1 MASSDV
7 LDFPKL
13 LAPIPGDKPVGT
25 DLRTDASP
33 TSPYYAVKDAR
44 STARANERLLA
55 DAADE
60 DKEKMQ
66 RPDWRPVIQHGCKA
80 LAEKTK
86 DLEITAYMIEALA
99 RVNGF
104 AGLRDGFRLARE
116 LCDKY
121 WEGLYP
127 LPDEE
132 GMDTRVAALTG
143 LNGEGGDGTLIGPIA
158 WVPLSDSPN
167 LGRLSMAHYKEAG
180 NLDRVMD
187 PKVREKRV
195 AAGAMTMEK
204 FEKAVAET
212 PKAFYATLMDD
223 LTGAIEEFAKL
234 SAELTKRCAERAPPT
249 SSIRDAL
256 VAVQDLV
263 RSVARNKLEVPP
275 AADDAGAS
283 GKPAA
288 DGAAAAAPG
297 QGMDMLRNREDAC
310 RIIQKVADFFRRT
323 EPHNPV
329 SYALEQAVRWAQMP
343 LPELLSELI
352 PEEKP
357 REGLFKQVGIK
368 PPAPP
373 PKEAPKK

>member
-1 MASSDV
+1 MPSPDV
-7 LDFPKL
+7 LDFAKL
-13 LAPIPGDKPVGT
+13 LAPIPGDKPVGI
-25 DLRTDASP
+25 DLRSDASP

-60 DKEKMQ
+60 DKEKLP
-66 RPDWRPVIQHGCKA
+66 RPDWRPVIQHGTKA
-80 LAEKTK
+80 LAEKSK
-86 DLEITAYMIEALA
+86 DLEITAYLIEALA
-99 RVNGF
+99 RLNGF

-121 WEGLYP
+121 WDNVYP

-132 GMDTRVAALTG
+132 GLETRVAALTG

-158 WVPLSDSPN
+158 LVPLTDSPN
-167 LGRLSMAHYKEAG
+167 FGRLTMASYKEAG
-180 NLDRVMD
+180 NLDRITD

-212 PKAFYATLMDD
+212 PKAFYATFVDD

-234 SAELTKRCAERAPPT
+234 SAELTRRCGDRSPPT
-249 SSIRDAL
+249 SAIRDTL
-256 VAVQDLV
+256 ISVQDLV
-263 RSVARNKLEVPP
+263 RSVAKNKLEVPAAAGP
-275 AADDAGAS
+275 AAEGA
-283 GKPAA
+283 PAA
-288 DGAAAAAPG
+288 KGAGPAGPG
-297 QGMDMLRNREDAC
+297 QGGDALRNRDDAC
-310 RIIQKVADFFRRT
+310 RIIMKVADFFRRT

-343 LPELLSELI
+343 LPDLLAELI
-352 PEEKP
+352 PEDKP

-373 PKEAPKK
+373 PKEAGKK

>member
-1 MASSDV
+1 MASPDV
-7 LDFPKL
+7 LDFAKL
-13 LAPIPGDKPVGT
+13 LAPIPGDKPAGV

-44 STARANERLLA
+44 STARASERLLA

-60 DKEKMQ
+60 DKEKLQ
-66 RPDWRPVIQHGCKA
+66 RPDWRPVIQHGTKA

-99 RVNGF
+99 RLNGF
-104 AGLRDGFRLARE
+104 AGLRDGFRMARE

-121 WEGLYP
+121 WDGIYP

-132 GMDTRVAALTG
+132 GIDTRVAGLTG

-158 WVPLSDSPN
+158 WMPLTDSPN
-167 LGRLSMAHYKEAG
+167 HGRLGMAHYKEAG
-180 NLDRVMD
+180 NLDRITD
-187 PKVREKRV
+187 PKVREKRL

-204 FEKAVAET
+204 FEKAVQET
-212 PKAFYATLMDD
+212 PKAFYATLMAD

-234 SAELTKRCAERAPPT
+234 SAELTKRCGDRAPPT
-249 SSIRDAL
+249 SSIKDAL
-256 VAVQDLV
+256 IAVQDLI
-263 RSVARNKLEVPP
+263 RSVAKNKLEVPP
-275 AADDAGAS
+275 ATDGAAQ
-283 GKPAA
+283 GKPA
-288 DGAAAAAPG
+288 DGAAAAPS
-297 QGMDMLRNREDAC
+297 QGTDVLRNREDAC
-310 RIIQKVADFFRRT
+310 RLILKVADFFRRT

-343 LPELLSELI
+343 LPELLNELI
-352 PEEKP
+352 PEDKS

-368 PPAPP
+368 PPPPP
-373 PKEAPKK
+373 PKEAGKK